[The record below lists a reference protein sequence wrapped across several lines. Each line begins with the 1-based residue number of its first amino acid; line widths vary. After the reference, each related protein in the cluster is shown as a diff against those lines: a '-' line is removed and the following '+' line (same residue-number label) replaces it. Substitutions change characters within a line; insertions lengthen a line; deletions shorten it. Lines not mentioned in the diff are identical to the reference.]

1 MIIML
6 HIGWFSTARGNS
18 SRILLNSVVE
28 KIKTN
33 QLDAQIDFVFCSREP
48 GEYETT
54 DLFIR
59 QVRDYKI
66 PLICFSIKKFA
77 QASGQQV
84 GAKDGNLPGWR
95 LEYDRQVMDKLKDF
109 DCQLCLLAG
118 YMLIAG
124 PEMCRRYNMIN
135 LHPALPNGPK
145 GTWQDVIR
153 QLIKEDAAESGVMM
167 HLVTPE
173 LDRGPVISFCRYP
186 IKGPE
191 FDPLWSAIG
200 NRPLDE
206 IKAQSGQENELFKL
220 IRQNGFEREIP
231 LILHT
236 LRAFSSGKLLISGN
250 RLLDEKKTPI
260 AGYDLT
266 AEIEREIR
274 NMKAGN

>member
-1 MIIML
+1 ML

-18 SRILLNSVVE
+18 SRILLNSVIE

-33 QLDAQIDFVFCSREP
+33 QLEAQIDFVFCSREP
-48 GEYETT
+48 GESETT

-59 QVRDYKI
+59 QVHDYKI

-77 QASGQQV
+77 QASGQPV
-84 GAKDGNLPGWR
+84 GAKDANLPEWR

-145 GTWQDVIR
+145 GTWQEVIW

-186 IKGPE
+186 IQGPA
-191 FDPLWSAIG
+191 FDPLWAATG

-206 IKAQSGQENELFKL
+206 IKAQSGLENELFKL

-236 LRAFSSGKLLISGN
+236 LRAFSSGEILISGN
-250 RLLDEKKTPI
+250 RLLDAGKTPI